1 LGEVKMARS
10 LKFER
15 CDLKIQIRGCN
26 LSILSKKTMRESILA
41 ASTPMHAIAN
51 EPIYHSSIIK
61 VGSKPKYSLSK
72 TNLKLFN
79 TNLKL

>member
-26 LSILSKKTMRESILA
+26 LPILSKKKTMRESILA
-41 ASTPMHAIAN
+41 VSTPMHAIAN

-72 TNLKLFN
+72 AI
-79 TNLKL
+79 